1 MLRQLSSIL
10 IALVLLLTAVGL
22 ITLVGEPRH
31 FPAGAL
37 DPGSAHSDTARNAW
51 YSGQLRAMDEPAL
64 GPTQNPVYRFTWLR
78 SFHHPVAIRI
88 NAEMGR
94 FRLTAVELD
103 GAGGYKPGKV
113 LRRREIDLSP
123 TQFQELDTLVRS
135 SGFWELP
142 AHEESNGLDGSEW
155 IIEAVSGGRYHV
167 VTRWTPASGAVH
179 RIGEHMLLLS
189 GWSFPSREMY

>member
-1 MLRQLSSIL
+1 VLRQLSSIL

-22 ITLVGEPRH
+22 ITLAGEPRH
-31 FPAGAL
+31 FPVGTL
-37 DPGSAHSDTARNAW
+37 DPGSASSDSARNAW

-64 GPTQNPVYRFTWLR
+64 GPTENPVYRFTWLR
-78 SFHHPVAIRI
+78 TFHHPVAVRV
-88 NAEMGR
+88 NAEAGR

-103 GAGGYKPGKV
+103 GAGGYKPGNV

-123 TQFQELDTLVRS
+123 AQFQELDTLIRS

-142 AHEESNGLDGSEW
+142 THVETNGLDGSEW
-155 IIEAVSGGRYHV
+155 IIEAVSDGRYRV
-167 VTRWTPASGAVH
+167 VTRWSPTSGPV
-179 RIGEHMLLLS
+179 RRVGEQMLLLS